1 MVRVRGTIS
10 EAFSI
15 SSGVRQGCVLAANLF
30 NTATDRI
37 LNNNNNTQALY
48 LCVNYDDS
56 GHLITGLDCT
66 DDVVTLQ
73 IYLFVV
79 FDTLKDALLIFNNS
93 KNYGSMLTGPRPS
106 FEQSFGP
113 SSSFIGTQPVTTIDN
128 FTYIGSTIASNN
140 SSYND
145 VNRGLNRRIAIATS
159 NTSKLLSI
167 WT

>member
-1 MVRVRGTIS
+1 MVRVRGTSS

-66 DDVVTLQ
+66 DDVV
-73 IYLFVV
+73 
-79 FDTLKDALLIFNNS
+79 IFA
-93 KNYGSMLTGPRPS
+93 
-106 FEQSFGP
+106 
-113 SSSFIGTQPVTTIDN
+113 D
-128 FTYIGSTIASNN
+128 
-140 SSYND
+140 
-145 VNRGLNRRIAIATS
+145 
-159 NTSKLLSI
+159 LSI
-167 WT
+167 RSIRHTERCSVNIQQ